1 MTLHSSELLHFIKN
15 DQENR
20 KFEHEKEDK
29 IGKNAKKYKEISQV
43 AYTAYRLSHNPTI
56 FTSFRSILTTL
67 VKLRYAKRFDKLCV
81 PYLISN

>member
-29 IGKNAKKYKEISQV
+29 IGKNAKKYKISQV
-43 AYTAYRLSHNPTI
+43 AYTAYRLPHNPTV

-67 VKLRYAKRFDKLCV
+67 VKLCYAKRFDKHCV
-81 PYLISN
+81 PYLISD